1 MPQKYDDSLHM
12 MEVLG
17 GSFVKALAH
26 CYVVADNNNRA
37 KLHAVFSEYFDR
49 YEKMF
54 QAQKK
59 QATPEQPTKE
69 PNQ

>member
-1 MPQKYDDSLHM
+1 MPKKYDDSLHM

-26 CYVVADNNNRA
+26 CYLMADTANKKKLRA
-37 KLHAVFSEYFDR
+37 AFCDVFDR

-54 QAQKK
+54 QAQKEK
-59 QATPEQPTKE
+59 T
-69 PNQ
+69 ND